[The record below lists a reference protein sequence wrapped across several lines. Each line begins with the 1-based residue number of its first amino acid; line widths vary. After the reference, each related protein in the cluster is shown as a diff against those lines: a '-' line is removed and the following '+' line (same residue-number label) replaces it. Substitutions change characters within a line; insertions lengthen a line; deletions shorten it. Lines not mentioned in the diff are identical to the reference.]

1 MGLTPLN
8 DRELVARILRYDRA
22 AAEALVH
29 EYAGLVYTIFRRE
42 QDEADF
48 LEARFHAFF
57 ARLAENDYRRLR
69 MWSGD
74 CTLRSYLAALALETV
89 VEWRR
94 EHDDSRADLGDAL
107 LRPLRRSLGDA
118 LHTLTESDRRIIQLR
133 RFDGLGFREIGMR
146 LAMSA
151 DAAAVTLHRA
161 EKRLRDQVS
170 MTYPALFEDFVR

>member
-1 MGLTPLN
+1 MN
-8 DRELVARILRYDRA
+8 DRELVDRILRYDRA

-29 EYAGLVYTIFRRE
+29 EHASLVYTIFRRDDVE
-42 QDEADF
+42 PETV
-48 LEARFHAFF
+48 EKRFRSFF
-57 ARLAENDYRRLR
+57 ARLGEQDYRRLR
-69 MWSGD
+69 MWNGN
-74 CTLRSYLAALALETV
+74 CTLRSFVGALALEALA
-89 VEWRR
+89 EWRR
-94 EHDDSRADLGDAL
+94 DDPDPGTDLGADL

-151 DAAAVTLHRA
+151 DAAAVALHRA

-170 MTYPALFEDFVR
+170 IHYPALFEDFVR